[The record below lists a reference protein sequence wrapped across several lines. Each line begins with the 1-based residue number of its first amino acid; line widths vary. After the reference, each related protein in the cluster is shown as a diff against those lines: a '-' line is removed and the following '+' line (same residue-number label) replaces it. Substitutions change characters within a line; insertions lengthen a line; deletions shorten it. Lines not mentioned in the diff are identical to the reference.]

1 MRMISQATI
10 KLKASIIPKKYTFL
24 ELLSFYLF
32 HSIIDI
38 HPLAFHWLFNYLSA
52 ANSSLVFSPSS
63 STWSP
68 EPGSGVGCSSAGLES
83 ETLGLTLVVESDFV
97 GIVVVV
103 VLTLVDVDEG
113 FNVVDVED
121 VDEVVVLVIGS
132 GCWTSS
138 SSSSRLWW
146 IGSSMKTGT
155 SVLVVIPLAP
165 STPVTDNVS
174 WSPTWNGI
182 VLKKTNYLGSRSLCW
197 KSLFRKP

>member
-10 KLKASIIPKKYTFL
+10 KLKASIIPKKTFL
-24 ELLSFYLF
+24 DSLSFYLL
-32 HSIIDI
+32 HSIINI

-52 ANSSLVFSPSS
+52 ANSSLVFSSSS

-68 EPGSGVGCSSAGLES
+68 DPGSGVGCSSAGLES

-97 GIVVVV
+97 VIVVVV

-138 SSSSRLWW
+138 SSSRLWW

-174 WSPTWNGI
+174 WSPTWNEIG
-182 VLKKTNYLGSRSLCW
+182 LKKYYFLNHSLCW
-197 KSLFRKP
+197 KSLYRKS